1 MRKNK
6 KWNCT
11 DTIGC
16 LGLFECGCVFVTE
29 VKVKPTQVVLWS
41 KREELN
47 PSLVVSRSNCKRL
60 SSIWYPPITIDVF
73 IERPPFIIPKHHKS
87 ASSLVV
93 LTIEFDPV
101 ILQTAS
107 GLCITRSMVGTLG
120 PIGVVVTSFAS

>member
-6 KWNCT
+6 KRNST

-29 VKVKPTQVVLWS
+29 VKVKPTQVVPWS

-47 PSLVVSRSNCKRL
+47 PSLVDSRSNCKRL
-60 SSIWYPPITIDVF
+60 SSIWYPSITIDVF

-120 PIGVVVTSFAS
+120 PIGVLVTSFAS